1 MTSPYPTYST
11 ARIDTLVCP
20 VLVDASALRSC
31 LPPDARL
38 SLPHLPHVPKGK
50 HPVIIEVWRVHDG
63 LIDFGGVS
71 AHQWWELAGGAAG
84 FGLGVSAGATVGVG
98 IGGAAG
104 AANGG
109 ALGMWL
115 GPLGWCWGV
124 ATGAA
129 VGAAIGAGMTASTG
143 ARQAA
148 RLGAAIGRRTS
159 ERASRVIGTY
169 NEIVVTAPCRSAQR
183 GSPQRDFAFVLGTYT
198 DSAASI
204 LGERL
209 IGWGY
214 RKLPAFG
221 MRSKPGVLEVSTGH
235 ARGNFKIASRAESSP
250 SRPSSVFSAAAPVI
264 QSLSHPLLGVLP
276 ADRLVVSYLERSFHH
291 SEVRV
296 MPAWVHIEACDDFIP
311 GLRSLATDVKG
322 GGENNPWGAFS
333 VTGLPVT
340 LSYPNADNG
349 HAAAVFSPRG

>member
-20 VLVDASALRSC
+20 VLVDAGALRSC
-31 LPPDARL
+31 LPQAAQL
-38 SLPHLPHVPKGK
+38 SLPLLPHVPKGK
-50 HPVIIEVWRVHDG
+50 HPIIVEVWRVHDG

-71 AHQWWELAGGAAG
+71 AHQWMELAGTAAG
-84 FGLGVSAGATVGVG
+84 LGFGGSAGAALGVG

-115 GPLGWCWGV
+115 GPVGWWWGA

-129 VGAAIGAGMTASTG
+129 VGAALGAAKTATAG

-148 RLGAAIGRRTS
+148 HLAAAIGRQTS
-159 ERASRVIGTY
+159 ETTSRVIGTY
-169 NEIVVTAPCRSAQR
+169 NEIIVTTPCRRVQP
-183 GSPQRDFAFVLGTYT
+183 GSTQRDFAFVLATYT

-214 RKLPAFG
+214 RKSPAFG
-221 MRSKPGVLEVSTGH
+221 MRTKDGVLELRTGSS
-235 ARGNFKIASRAESSP
+235 RVDFKIASRAESSLSGP
-250 SRPSSVFSAAAPVI
+250 RFAIQAAAPVI
-264 QSLSHPLLGVLP
+264 TSLSHPLLGVLS
-276 ADRLVVSYLERSFHH
+276 ADRLVVSYLERTFRD
-291 SEVRV
+291 SEAQVT
-296 MPAWVHIEACDDFIP
+296 PAAIHLEACAGFIP
-311 GLRSLATDVKG
+311 GLRSLTKDVKG
-322 GGENNPWGAFS
+322 CGANNPWGAFS

-340 LSYPNADNG
+340 LSYPRSGDHQETG
-349 HAAAVFSPRG
+349 VPRPG